1 MINLS
6 YSGKLT
12 INLVILFGVMIGC
25 SLFYFFPYLK
35 GFKKLK
41 FKDFF
46 RTNIDRLIVS
56 SIFLI
61 GILIRTIF
69 LDLLPGGLNQDE
81 ASAGY
86 DAFSI
91 MYYGVDRN
99 GFHLPI
105 YLTAWGSGQNALYS
119 YLSMPFIG
127 IFGLNELSLRLPAAI
142 ISCISLFAIYNLFNT
157 YTNKTNAI
165 IALAFLAINPWHI
178 IKSRWALESN
188 IFPDLVFISIVLLL
202 IAIKTNKKWMFYVS
216 PVILALSAYAYATS
230 YFFLTV
236 LLITLLAYLIITK
249 KVKWYEGLIYLGI
262 AGILVIPLIIFCYIN
277 FFDKDTIVFLGLT
290 IPKLTSNR
298 LASITNL
305 FEGNFFYNIFKHFG
319 NSLLLILVQNDNI
332 LSNSVYIFGTMYLI
346 TLPFTIFGVVKSIKD
361 KSLMNRVMQIWLISS
376 FALMFIVD
384 PNINRINIAWIPLIY
399 FSIIGI
405 IEITSYNLTLRK
417 TIIGSYM
424 AYFLAFACYYPTKYN
439 DDIKPNFFYSLGESI
454 EFANSLKVDKIYITK
469 YINMPYIFA
478 LFYDKENPN
487 TFINTHVYSNPGG
500 AFQQVLSYGKYEFQ
514 APIYFESNTAIILKT
529 SETTNIKKF
538 QTSAQNIK
546 YFTNY
551 VVIY

>member
-142 ISCISLFAIYNLFNT
+142 ISWVSLDG
-157 YTNKTNAI
+157 
-165 IALAFLAINPWHI
+165 
-178 IKSRWALESN
+178 E
-188 IFPDLVFISIVLLL
+188 
-202 IAIKTNKKWMFYVS
+202 
-216 PVILALSAYAYATS
+216 
-230 YFFLTV
+230 
-236 LLITLLAYLIITK
+236 
-249 KVKWYEGLIYLGI
+249 
-262 AGILVIPLIIFCYIN
+262 
-277 FFDKDTIVFLGLT
+277 
-290 IPKLTSNR
+290 
-298 LASITNL
+298 
-305 FEGNFFYNIFKHFG
+305 
-319 NSLLLILVQNDNI
+319 NI
-332 LSNSVYIFGTMYLI
+332 L
-346 TLPFTIFGVVKSIKD
+346 
-361 KSLMNRVMQIWLISS
+361 
-376 FALMFIVD
+376 
-384 PNINRINIAWIPLIY
+384 
-399 FSIIGI
+399 
-405 IEITSYNLTLRK
+405 
-417 TIIGSYM
+417 
-424 AYFLAFACYYPTKYN
+424 
-439 DDIKPNFFYSLGESI
+439 
-454 EFANSLKVDKIYITK
+454 LKVR
-469 YINMPYIFA
+469 N
-478 LFYDKENPN
+478 YDFSMKLMQERSTAMSILRVLPN
-487 TFINTHVYSNPGG
+487 LN
-500 AFQQVLSYGKYEFQ
+500 LR
-514 APIYFESNTAIILKT
+514 
-529 SETTNIKKF
+529 
-538 QTSAQNIK
+538 
-546 YFTNY
+546 
-551 VVIY
+551 VVF